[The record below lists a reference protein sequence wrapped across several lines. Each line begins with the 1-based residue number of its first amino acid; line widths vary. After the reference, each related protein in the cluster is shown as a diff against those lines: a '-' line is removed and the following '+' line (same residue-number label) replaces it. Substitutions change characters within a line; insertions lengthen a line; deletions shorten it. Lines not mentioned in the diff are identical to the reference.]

1 MKRASLVLT
10 LVLSLFAGPLAA
22 QAQQVEKVYRIGF
35 LSYLGCGASL
45 DPNGSFRK
53 GLRELGYVEGRNLA
67 IQCRD
72 APGQVDRFPDLTVE
86 LVGLKSDVLVAEGT
100 PASRAAKQVTT
111 TIPIVMVGVADPVR
125 SGLVASL
132 ARPGGNVTG
141 PSLYPTLEV
150 PLKVLQLLKE
160 VVPGVSRIAV
170 LRDPTNPSH
179 LLIDDRVAAAAR
191 GLGMKPQLIGVR
203 AATDLQEAFTAAL
216 DRRAQALFVYP
227 LPLGLGPTRQI
238 ADFALTNKLPAVTF
252 WEEHVLQG
260 FLMFYGA
267 RLSDQYRRAV
277 VYVDKILRGAKPA
290 DLPVEQPTKFELVI
304 NLKTAKALGLTIPP
318 SLLLRADEII
328 Q

>member
-22 QAQQVEKVYRIGF
+22 EAQQVEKVYRIGF
-35 LSYLGCGASL
+35 LSYLGCGTSL

-67 IQCRD
+67 IECRD
-72 APGQVDRFPDLTVE
+72 TPRRVDRFPELALE

-100 PASRAAKQVTT
+100 PASGAAKQVTT
-111 TIPIVMVGVADPVR
+111 TIPIVMVGVADPVQ

-160 VVPGVSRIAV
+160 VLPGISRIAV

-179 LLIDDRVAAAAR
+179 LLIDDRVVAAMP

-203 AATDLQEAFTAAL
+203 AASDLRDAFAAAL
-216 DRRAQALFVYP
+216 DQRAQALFVYP
-227 LPLGLGPTRQI
+227 LPLAPGQIRQI
-238 ADFALTNKLPAVTF
+238 SDFALTKKVPAVTF
-252 WEEHVLQG
+252 WEDHVLQG

-277 VYVDKILRGAKPA
+277 VYVDKIIKGTKPR

-304 NLKTAKALGLTIPP
+304 NLKAAKALGLTIPP
-318 SLLLRADEII
+318 SVLGRADEVIH
-328 Q
+328 